1 MKEGKEEEG
10 KRRRIVCW
18 PPASDGNLARGAV
31 VELTQQGGVPF
42 SQDCSGC

>member
-18 PPASDGNLARGAV
+18 PPALDENLVRGAV
-31 VELTQQGGVPF
+31 VEPTQQDGGPL
-42 SQDCSGC
+42 